1 MRGAELWRKPP
12 FDLVSD
18 KGTILVDLGEI
29 YSSLMRGEEAVG
41 DVECSFDKKVSG
53 DEALPRPES
62 LRIKLVGF
70 TSPLPKESVRWRR
83 FCG

>member
-12 FDLVSD
+12 LDLLSD
-18 KGTILVDLGEI
+18 EGTIPVGLGAM

-41 DVECSFDKKVSG
+41 EVEYSFDKKVSG
-53 DEALPRPES
+53 DGALPRPES
-62 LRIKLVGF
+62 LRSKLVGF